1 MTMPASPDMPARARR
16 ELRHCL
22 WLVAGL
28 SLFVHLGTLVVPLYD
43 MHLFDT
49 VLRSRSIET
58 LVALALA
65 CLAGV
70 GLYAV
75 LSWLRGAVLMIAST
89 RLVQLLT
96 DPVLKA
102 GLSRSLQ
109 GDPRAGAEALR
120 DLSMLRAMLSGPA
133 ATTPFDLM
141 WAPLLL
147 LLLFLLHPVIG
158 WLAVAGIG
166 SVLALALLI
175 DRRSAGPLQQA
186 HALQDRAVHQAGQM
200 LHDRA
205 LVDGLGMGKAVAE
218 RFMRDSAGAISVHDA
233 AHRKAELL
241 GAATRAVRLGF
252 QGMLIALGAVLV
264 VRHQASPGVMI
275 GANLLFAM
283 LLAPIDHAVSCWHQI
298 VNARLAW
305 QRLHRLLRAVP
316 PLPPPAPAND
326 DAPGVGLPGLVV
338 RGLAYAAGGKDILRG
353 IDLAVPPGEMLLLTG
368 PSGAGK
374 STLARLVA
382 GVLAPTEG
390 EVLLDGATIGSCD
403 RAGLVGYL
411 PSRLQLLDA
420 TVFETIARFAD
431 APAEQV
437 VNAATRA
444 GVHGAIGRLPDGYAT
459 QIGPHSSL
467 LSGGQKQRLALAR
480 ALFAAPRLLVLDEP
494 DASLDHDGEA
504 ALAEAL
510 RQALADGAVV
520 VAASHRPVLAEL
532 ADQVLRIEDGRVAR
546 HLRRGDDLARAAG

>member
-1 MTMPASPDMPARARR
+1 MTVPALPDMPARARR

-58 LVALALA
+58 LVVLALA

-89 RLVQLLT
+89 RLVQVLT
-96 DPVLKA
+96 DPVLQA

-147 LLLFLLHPVIG
+147 LVLFLLHPVIG

-218 RFMRDSAGAISVHDA
+218 RFVRDSAGALSVYDA

-264 VRHQASPGVMI
+264 VRHHASPGVMV

-283 LLAPIDHAVSCWHQI
+283 LLAPIDQAVSCWHQI
-298 VNARLAW
+298 VTARLAW
-305 QRLHRLLRAVP
+305 QRLHRLLRAAP
-316 PLPPPAPAND
+316 PLPPPAND
-326 DAPGVGLPGLVV
+326 DAPCVGAPGLVV
-338 RGLAYAAGGKDILRG
+338 RGLAYAAGGRDILRG
-353 IDLAVPPGEMLLLTG
+353 IELAVPPGEMLLLTG

-390 EVLLDGATIGSCD
+390 EVLLDGAAIASCD

-431 APAEQV
+431 APPGQV
-437 VNAATRA
+437 VEAATRA
-444 GVHGAIGRLPDGYAT
+444 GVHGAIGRLADGYAT

-532 ADQVLRIEDGRVAR
+532 ADQILRIEDGRVAR